1 MTHEYKNTN
10 YQVQVFGEQIKDY
23 EKVQEQEKEK
33 YVRNLEFIRENN
45 VKLETTLNLVKE
57 EMVE

>member
-1 MTHEYKNTN
+1 M
-10 YQVQVFGEQIKDY
+10 QVFGEQIKDY